1 MPMSRITEDETA
13 QLVLASQSPRRREL
27 LDQVGLTCRVLVPAV
42 DEAPGPGEAPEAL
55 VERLA
60 RDKARAGLARAGNAL
75 PVLAADT
82 AVVIDGE
89 ALGKPADE
97 AEALAMLSH
106 LSGRAHTVASGIAVA
121 TAAGLDSRVV
131 TTLVTFRP
139 TTEAE
144 RRAYWASGE
153 CAGKAGAYAV
163 QGLGAAFVEHLSG
176 SYSNVVGLPLFETL
190 ALLRAHGVDPLAR
203 GAQAARC

>member
-1 MPMSRITEDETA
+1 MADARDRA
-13 QLVLASQSPRRREL
+13 DLLLASRSPRRREL
-27 LDQVGLTCRVLVPAV
+27 LDQVGLRYTTCDPDV
-42 DEAPGPGEAPEAL
+42 DETPRPGEPPRAL

-60 RDKARAGLARAGNAL
+60 RAKAGAGRAGQAGDGP

-82 AVVIDGE
+82 AVVLDGV

-97 AEALAMLSH
+97 AHALAMLAD
-106 LSGRAHTVASGIAVA
+106 LSGRSHVVTSGIAVA
-121 TAAGLDSRVV
+121 GPDGAIASRFVESTVV
-131 TTLVTFRP
+131 LRR

-153 CAGKAGAYAV
+153 PEGKAGAYAI
-163 QGLGAAFVEHLSG
+163 QGLGAVFVERLAG

-190 ALLRAHGVDPLAR
+190 ALLRGYGVDPLAPPR
-203 GAQAARC
+203 R